1 MLFTFK
7 IIVSC
12 RLLKGQQ
19 GSRVLLNILNWS
31 TGTIIG
37 IIIFSPL
44 QHMMWYSMGKVK
56 GCGQRYCYIIWYIQE
71 FVSLHGDIWKHG
83 IEINQIMLDP
93 IIFFFLIKRLWMLQY
108 DQSWIYWILYDYFCF
123 WVLVL
128 FKHPH
133 FSDRHKKRKQK
144 DLL

>member
-44 QHMMWYSMGKVK
+44 QHMM
-56 GCGQRYCYIIWYIQE
+56 
-71 FVSLHGDIWKHG
+71 
-83 IEINQIMLDP
+83 
-93 IIFFFLIKRLWMLQY
+93 
-108 DQSWIYWILYDYFCF
+108 
-123 WVLVL
+123 
-128 FKHPH
+128 
-133 FSDRHKKRKQK
+133 
-144 DLL
+144 